1 MGLYLL
7 KTPRNPALF
16 LKPEKRGEV
25 CANNLAEQ
33 GCGRRT
39 VDVHRNATA
48 KEKIMNSTHIV
59 RDNDQNPAAVE
70 LAAAWSE
77 DPFSHLTVP
86 MD

>member
-1 MGLYLL
+1 
-7 KTPRNPALF
+7 
-16 LKPEKRGEV
+16 
-25 CANNLAEQ
+25 
-33 GCGRRT
+33 
-39 VDVHRNATA
+39 
-48 KEKIMNSTHIV
+48 MNSTHIV